1 MTPSFLNYL
10 RPPRSRVLLLAGL
23 GALLA
28 VPAAAGANTITS
40 NNWSGYA
47 VHRSGVSFERATAT
61 WRQPAAVCAAGTAAY
76 SAFWVGIGGYSLSSS
91 AMEQIGSELDC
102 NADGSQSLSAWYELV
117 PAPSRTI
124 RITVAGGDLITAS
137 IAVAGKQVTMTLSD
151 RTRHERFVKTVHV
164 RTLDLT
170 SAEWIAEAPS
180 ECSTAT
186 TCTTLPLADFGA
198 VRFANASAQ
207 TDTGASASISSPL
220 WNTTKIL
227 LGYSSA
233 GTSFVA
239 KTSTAHATPSAL
251 LSGGGQFLVSYSGAS
266 ITAGSGAGG
275 GGSSGGGGFGG
286 GPGGGFAGG

>member
-1 MTPSFLNYL
+1 MTPSFFNYL
-10 RPPRSRVLLLAGL
+10 RPRRRRVILLAGL

-28 VPAAAGANTITS
+28 VPAAADANANANIITS

-47 VHRSGVSFERATAT
+47 VHRSGVTFKRATGT
-61 WRQPAAVCAAGTAAY
+61 WRQPAAVCAAGTATY

-102 NADGSQSLSAWYELV
+102 NADGTQSLSAWYELV

-124 RITVAGGDLITAS
+124 RITIAGGDLITAS
-137 IAVAGKQVTMTLSD
+137 MAVAGKQVTMTLID
-151 RTRHERFVKTVHV
+151 RTRHERFIKTVRV

-180 ECSTAT
+180 DCSTAT
-186 TCTTLPLADFGA
+186 TCATLPLADFGA

-207 TDTGASASISSPL
+207 TTAGATGSIASPL

-239 KTSTAHATPSAL
+239 KTSTANAAPTAL
-251 LSGGGQFLVSYSGAS
+251 LSGGSQFLVSYTGPTT
-266 ITAGSGAGG
+266 TAGSGAGG
-275 GGSSGGGGFGG
+275 GFG
-286 GPGGGFAGG
+286 